1 MHTFTNTFI
10 FTFYH
15 EFLIIIKA
23 YLNMEIT
30 ILPIYSMFQRQCLN
44 MSIKGFIR
52 ADNTKIQGFHIL
64 CQSYFLSYFSAKAKI
79 IFKLYSLTDLASK
92 RKFK

>member
-1 MHTFTNTFI
+1 MHTITKTFI
-10 FTFYH
+10 FTFY

-30 ILPIYSMFQRQCLN
+30 ILPIYSMFQRQCSN
-44 MSIKGFIR
+44 RSIIGFIR
-52 ADNTKIQGFHIL
+52 ADNIKIQGFHIL

-79 IFKLYSLTDLASK
+79 IFPLDSFTDLASK
-92 RKFK
+92 RKFI

>member
-10 FTFYH
+10 FYFYH

-30 ILPIYSMFQRQCLN
+30 ILPIYSMFQRPCLN
-44 MSIKGFIR
+44 RPKIGFIR
-52 ADNTKIQGFHIL
+52 ADNIKIQGFHFGVRINRVR
-64 CQSYFLSYFSAKAKI
+64 I
-79 IFKLYSLTDLASK
+79 NEGRLYINLIKS
-92 RKFK
+92 

>member
-1 MHTFTNTFI
+1 MHTFTNYS
-10 FTFYH
+10 FYH

-44 MSIKGFIR
+44 RPIIGFIR
-52 ADNTKIQGFHIL
+52 ADNIKI
-64 CQSYFLSYFSAKAKI
+64 
-79 IFKLYSLTDLASK
+79 
-92 RKFK
+92 

>member
-30 ILPIYSMFQRQCLN
+30 ILPIYSMFQRPCLN
-44 MSIKGFIR
+44 RSIIGFIR
-52 ADNTKIQGFHIL
+52 ADIIKIQGFHIL
-64 CQSYFLSYFSAKAKI
+64 CQSNFLYH
-79 IFKLYSLTDLASK
+79 IFLQKQKLFFHYTL
-92 RKFK
+92 

>member
-1 MHTFTNTFI
+1 MHTFTNYS
-10 FTFYH
+10 FYH

-30 ILPIYSMFQRQCLN
+30 ILPIYSMFQRQSLN
-44 MSIKGFIR
+44 RSIIGFIR
-52 ADNTKIQGFHIL
+52 ADNIKIQGFHML

-79 IFKLYSLTDLASK
+79 IFPLKSLTDLESK
-92 RKFK
+92 RKFI